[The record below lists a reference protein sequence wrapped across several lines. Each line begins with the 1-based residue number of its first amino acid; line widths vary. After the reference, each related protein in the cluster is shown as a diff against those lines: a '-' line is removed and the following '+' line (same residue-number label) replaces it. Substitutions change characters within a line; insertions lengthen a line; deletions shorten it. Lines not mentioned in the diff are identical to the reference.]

1 MSTKTKDAAVI
12 DRADPKMRRYVGVK
26 ETVAYLAYDMSQSYH
41 IGDTDRFAM
50 SVIGVQDA
58 MYEKIVAINGVWDVV
73 NDLFTGILVERTRTR
88 WGKFKP
94 YLMIL
99 AIPGTILSVI
109 YWLLPAILHGE
120 GVTALQK
127 AIVYLVLQVVME
139 AVGTFQGIARKGI
152 MATITPFPHDRS
164 RLITFANLFSG
175 MLGEKVPGY
184 IFDGLHDAFLN
195 GKLGGEIHLPKLF
208 MSMGVITTV
217 IAGAGAF
224 WFFCICRERIQQSI
238 EGPGILDSFR
248 TVLRN
253 KPLLMLTLSETLR
266 GLSVGGRKMDYLTD
280 VLKMKSLNT
289 ICGIPSVVIN
299 PLSYAWIPWFR
310 RHFSDKTLYILGT
323 NCMDIAAVP
332 IFFVGIIKTRKGRVF
347 QRRWIMAIALALY
360 EMVFTVFWGVRSVI
374 PTEMYNESMDY
385 CEWKNGYRGEAMI
398 STAREL
404 AAKISGKI
412 SSVASLRIRR
422 YFGYDPTKYGKGIEQ
437 TDSVKFML
445 FAMWTIVP
453 AVTTIA
459 SVIPMLF
466 YKVTDAERAQMYA
479 DLQARRA
486 ALAAEAEQEA

>member
-1 MSTKTKDAAVI
+1 MSVKHKDAVQI
-12 DRADPKMRRYVGVK
+12 DRADPKFRRYVGVK
-26 ETVAYLAYDMSQSYH
+26 ETAAYLAYDMSQSYH
-41 IGDTDRFAM
+41 IGEIDRFAM
-50 SVIGVQDA
+50 SIVGVRDT
-58 MYEKIVAINGVWDVV
+58 MYEKILTINGVWDVI
-73 NDLFTGILVERTRTR
+73 NDLFMGVLVERTRTR

-94 YLMIL
+94 YLMFL
-99 AIPGTILSVI
+99 AIPGTILSII
-109 YWLLPAILHGE
+109 YWLLPMILHGE
-120 GVTALQK
+120 GITAMQK
-127 AIVYLVLQVVME
+127 AVVYLLLQIIME
-139 AVGTFQGIARKGI
+139 GVGTFQDIARKGI
-152 MATITPFPHDRS
+152 MATITPFPYDRS

-195 GKLGGEIHLPKLF
+195 GKLGGPVHLRSLF
-208 MSMGVITTV
+208 MIMGVITTL

-224 WFFCICRERIQQSI
+224 WFFCICRERIQQSV
-238 EGPGILDSFR
+238 EGPNLRDSFR
-248 TVLRN
+248 TVIRN

-266 GLSVGGRKMDYLTD
+266 GLSVGGSKTDYLTD
-280 VLKMKSLNT
+280 VLKFKSLGT

-310 RHFSDKTLYILGT
+310 RHFSDKTLYLLGT

-332 IFFVGIIKTRKGRVF
+332 VFFVGLIKTSKGRVY
-347 QRRWIMAIALALY
+347 QRRWIMAIVLTLY

-374 PTEMYNESMDY
+374 PTELYNESMDY

-398 STAREL
+398 STARSL
-404 AAKISGKI
+404 AAKVSGKI
-412 SSVASLRIRR
+412 SNVARIRVR
-422 YFGYDPTKYGKGIEQ
+422 RFFGYDPNKYGKGIEQ

-459 SVIPMLF
+459 SVIPMLL
-466 YKVTDAERAQMYA
+466 YKVSDEERAQMYA

-486 ALAAEAEQEA
+486 AMAAEAEQVV